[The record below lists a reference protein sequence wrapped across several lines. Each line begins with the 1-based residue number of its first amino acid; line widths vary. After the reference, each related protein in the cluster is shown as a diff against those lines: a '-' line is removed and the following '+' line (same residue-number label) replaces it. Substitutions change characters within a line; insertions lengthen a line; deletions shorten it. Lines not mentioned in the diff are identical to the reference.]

1 MRSLSFILT
10 YGYSFLK
17 SLLRIRGIRNIS
29 PPAMAPPI
37 HFYNVNLIKPSSNKY
52 FAGDLDYTYVI
63 YSTPFLYNIL
73 ISLISWIIV

>member
-1 MRSLSFILT
+1 MCQQVTKSHSSHMRSLSFILT

-17 SLLRIRGIRNIS
+17 SLLRIKGIRNIS

-52 FAGDLDYTYVI
+52 FAGDLDYTYDI
-63 YSTPFLYNIL
+63 
-73 ISLISWIIV
+73 

>member
-1 MRSLSFILT
+1 MAI
-10 YGYSFLK
+10 K

-52 FAGDLDYTYVI
+52 FAGDLDYTYDI
-63 YSTPFLYNIL
+63 
-73 ISLISWIIV
+73 